1 MEEYYINDYLLKIC
15 YRFKDELVERMG
27 GSPLY
32 TSLKTEF
39 FSYNHICPIEDK
51 YIILSLVFNYE
62 HMPFVNALLGGFDLN
77 PKNINFSNP
86 HKHSLKKVNN
96 DHWKFSIKIFL
107 NKDDIRKI
115 KLNTLL
121 HDK

>member
-1 MEEYYINDYLLKIC
+1 MD
-15 YRFKDELVERMG
+15 

-39 FSYNHICPIEDK
+39 FSYNHICSIEDK
-51 YIILSLVFNYE
+51 HIILSLVFRNE
-62 HMPFVNALLGGFDLN
+62 QMPWVNALLGGYDYT
-77 PKNINFSNP
+77 PKNIFFSNL